1 MNVQKPYVTRRTTR
15 RGELVWAAWSRR
27 NGGEFLFYNWRDAM
41 SCALDENYPGSMDA
55 ARKCLELKVDAA
67 QLRRRHVY
75 ERDNSGRRQ
84 RDLVDKQLADAQDAL
99 SDFLAEVT
107 SSDVIE

>member
-1 MNVQKPYVTRRTTR
+1 MNVQKPYVVRRKTR

-27 NGGEFLFYNWRDAM
+27 NGGEFLFYAWRDAM

-84 RDLVDKQLADAQDAL
+84 REWADKYLADAQDAL
-99 SDFLAEVT
+99 ASFYVAVT
-107 SSDVIE
+107 SNDVID